1 MEFSGQSVTELTR
14 DLEALKLALIE
25 MKPSD
30 LNQVDAKAVAQE
42 ISAIR
47 LQLKRLEADRS
58 ALQ

>member
-1 MEFSGQSVTELTR
+1 MELLGRAVTEITK
-14 DLEALKLALIE
+14 DLQALKLALIE
-25 MKPSD
+25 IGPSD
-30 LNQVDAKAVAQE
+30 LDQVDAKAVAEE

>member
-1 MEFSGQSVTELTR
+1 MELSGRAVTEITK
-14 DLEALKLALIE
+14 DLQALKLALIE
-25 MKPSD
+25 IGPSD
-30 LNQVDAKAVAQE
+30 LDQVDAKAVAEE

>member
-1 MEFSGQSVTELTR
+1 MELSGRAVTEITK
-14 DLEALKLALIE
+14 DLQALKLALIE
-25 MKPSD
+25 TGPSD
-30 LNQVDAKAVAQE
+30 LDQVDAKAVAEE